1 MGGTGCYEAC
11 ECMANSENTFLLVLQ
26 VTSHVVHMVT
36 ICMLAAVQ
44 AQHKRSTT
52 ASQRRELYHNMLQ
65 YRC

>member
-1 MGGTGCYEAC
+1 
-11 ECMANSENTFLLVLQ
+11 MANSENTFLLVLQ